1 MSAKQT
7 ANRGPRVVTLGESMI
22 VFNPATTGP
31 LRHVQTFH
39 RSLAGAESNVAIGL
53 ARLGIATGWVSR
65 LGNDEFGRY
74 ALTTLRGE
82 GVDVSRVVID
92 DAAPTAVYF
101 KELRGGRDPAVYYY
115 RRGSAASRFGP
126 ADISEEYIAGAELLH
141 VTGITPA
148 LSDSCYRAVMTAIE
162 IARATGVK
170 VSFDP
175 NYRSKLWSAEQ
186 ARTVMRQIA
195 RQADIV
201 MPGIGEAEL
210 LTGHQDPERAAAAL
224 VAAGAGLA
232 VIKLGATGSLVAGGE
247 TASPRTV
254 PGFAVTPIDSIGAGD
269 AFAAAFLAGILSGL
283 SPVAAARQ
291 GNAAGALATQV
302 IGDWEG
308 MPESDALAAYI
319 AGQEVAAR

>member
-22 VFNPATTGP
+22 VLNPATTGP

-53 ARLGIATGWVSR
+53 VRLGITTGWVSR

-115 RRGSAASRFGP
+115 RRGSAASRLGP

-162 IARATGVK
+162 KEAYRPTFGSTPAMMEKAMASGMRASATTK
-170 VSFDP
+170 P
-175 NYRSKLWSAEQ
+175 ASK
-186 ARTVMRQIA
+186 
-195 RQADIV
+195 
-201 MPGIGEAEL
+201 
-210 LTGHQDPERAAAAL
+210 
-224 VAAGAGLA
+224 
-232 VIKLGATGSLVAGGE
+232 
-247 TASPRTV
+247 SPRML
-254 PGFAVTPIDSIGAGD
+254 DSQSWRRD
-269 AFAAAFLAGILSGL
+269 FENMN
-283 SPVAAARQ
+283 R
-291 GNAAGALATQV
+291 
-302 IGDWEG
+302 
-308 MPESDALAAYI
+308 
-319 AGQEVAAR
+319 